1 MTHMD
6 NCLAQLQM
14 YDYLLKKYRNKEV
27 SRYANDR

>member
-1 MTHMD
+1 MD

-27 SRYANDR
+27 FPDTRMIV